1 MFEENV
7 HSANSPRLS
16 VEEEGLE
23 LNVSYSA
30 LKTLCLPPL
39 RGFTNIRYP
48 HDLQDLP
55 VEPASD
61 QAKLPHLRH
70 LYRISKGSIVDSQCV
85 HFGKS
90 VSLQGLLSVRLH

>member
-61 QAKLPHLRH
+61 QAKFVTGQAIVVDGGQILPEDPDSFLRNE
-70 LYRISKGSIVDSQCV
+70 
-85 HFGKS
+85 
-90 VSLQGLLSVRLH
+90 